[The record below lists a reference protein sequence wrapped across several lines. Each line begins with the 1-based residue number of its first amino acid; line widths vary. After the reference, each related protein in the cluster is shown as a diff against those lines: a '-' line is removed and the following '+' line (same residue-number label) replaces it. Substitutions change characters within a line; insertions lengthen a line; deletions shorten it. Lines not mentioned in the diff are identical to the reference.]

1 MKRTKKKLKLNT
13 KNLIIMI
20 VTIIAFILFVN
31 DWMIALFKWGCFTY
45 YGLLTNIIFL
55 IVACCGFDYLEEY
68 TNKKELKKK
77 YNRPRQ

>member
-20 VTIIAFILFVN
+20 TTIIAFILFVN

-68 TNKKELKKK
+68 ANKKELKK
-77 YNRPRQ
+77 NSRR